1 MPVRNGKVG
10 GGRTAASPQRRAG
23 KATATKRKGKVRGY
37 DARRELALAR
47 VREEQAR
54 VDAWIASQS
63 GHDAVA
69 GDQRVDADHRG
80 EEQAAQ
86 DRLGVPLPRPGAD
99 RPDEHQADEPRHGDT
114 VAAGDLIEVHF
125 GTLVEVRDDDDLP
138 MDVDSI
144 CKRLDWS
151 MGEARH
157 LVRQGYD
164 IPHVVAITGWP
175 ASRLDDVRIGKWA

>member
-37 DARRELALAR
+37 DARREAALAQ
-47 VREEQAR
+47 VRDER
-54 VDAWIASQS
+54 DRLDAWIASQVETPVVVAQQR
-63 GHDAVA
+63 GPAV
-69 GDQRVDADHRG
+69 
-80 EEQAAQ
+80 EE
-86 DRLGVPLPRPGAD
+86 VIV
-99 RPDEHQADEPRHGDT
+99 DEPD
-114 VAAGDLIEVHF
+114 GDLIEVHF
-125 GTLVEVRDDDDLP
+125 GTLIETGEDDDLP

-164 IPHVVAITGWP
+164 IDHVVAITGWP